1 MFLIDN
7 FILIFLVLVLV
18 FVPGTGE
25 TMHLLHKNHLYY
37 KLGMT
42 SSYRRVK
49 AKCNAKINV
58 DENEVITSGTA
69 KHSDDCELTQ
79 CQIDV
84 KLEIKQMKLNAK
96 SQVDV
101 APKTIYT
108 NSRTV
113 LTEKGHNLEDLKQAN
128 FPHYNKCRGTI
139 NKWRSMTRAKLPK
152 KLI

>member
-25 TMHLLHKNHLYY
+25 TMHLLHKNHIYY
-37 KLGMT
+37 KLGKN
-42 SSYRRVK
+42 SSYRK

-58 DENEVITSGTA
+58 DQNEVITSGTA

-101 APKTIYT
+101 PLKTIYT

-113 LTEKGHNLEDLKQAN
+113 LTDKGHNLEDILFFFITFSNENILKN
-128 FPHYNKCRGTI
+128 
-139 NKWRSMTRAKLPK
+139 AKK
-152 KLI
+152 KIL